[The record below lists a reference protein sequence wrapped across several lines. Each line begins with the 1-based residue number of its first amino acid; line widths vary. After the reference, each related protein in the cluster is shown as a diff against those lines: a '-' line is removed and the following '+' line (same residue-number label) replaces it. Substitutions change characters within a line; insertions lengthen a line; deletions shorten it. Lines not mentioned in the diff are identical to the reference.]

1 MVVMSG
7 GGLYSLV
14 LLPLVG
20 QVFVVLKRLISS
32 DALDQ
37 NQSILVPGGVPDK

>member
-1 MVVMSG
+1 MSG

-14 LLPLVG
+14 LMPLVG